1 MDKMVNKNMVNE
13 LLKNLGHQN
22 ISVVEKPIFYWN
34 GNIVA
39 DDETAPVKQVS
50 TFRLNEKFVFS
61 DFLSTHV
68 DKKIVLIGTTGGK
81 LVNENNEI
89 RAFVS

>member
-1 MDKMVNKNMVNE
+1 MEKMVNKEMVNE

-34 GNIVA
+34 GNAVT
-39 DDETAPVKQVS
+39 DDETAPVKQVGS
-50 TFRLNEKFVFS
+50 FRLSEKFGFS
-61 DFLSTHV
+61 DFLTTHA
-68 DKKIVLIGTTGGK
+68 DKKIVLIGYTDGK

>member
-1 MDKMVNKNMVNE
+1 MEKMVNKEMVNE

-34 GNIVA
+34 GNVVT

-50 TFRLNEKFVFS
+50 SFRLSEKFGFS
-61 DFLSTHV
+61 DFLTTHS
-68 DKKIVLIGTTGGK
+68 DKKIVLLGTAEGK